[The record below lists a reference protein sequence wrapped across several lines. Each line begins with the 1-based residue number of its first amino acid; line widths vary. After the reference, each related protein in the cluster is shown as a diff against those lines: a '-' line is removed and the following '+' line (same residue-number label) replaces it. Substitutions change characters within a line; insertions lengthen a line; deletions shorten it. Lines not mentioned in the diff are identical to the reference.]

1 MKGSVFRNS
10 PSRSSGGDDVRSGG
24 SGSPAPEPVL
34 FDSTIPQDKTWKNRA
49 IQSNSLRQKHH
60 LD

>member
-34 FDSTIPQDKTWKNRA
+34 FDSTIPADKTWKNRA
-49 IQSNSLRQKHH
+49 I
-60 LD
+60 